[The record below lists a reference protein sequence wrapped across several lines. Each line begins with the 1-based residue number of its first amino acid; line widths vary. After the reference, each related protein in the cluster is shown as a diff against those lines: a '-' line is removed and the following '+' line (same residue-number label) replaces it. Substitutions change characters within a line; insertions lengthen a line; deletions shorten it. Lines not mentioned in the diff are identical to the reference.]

1 MFDPKRL
8 LANSRRGV
16 SRRSLLEA
24 GVLSVTGLGLP
35 DWLRA
40 RAAQTASRSPR
51 PVDDL
56 SVILVWLDGGPPQHE
71 TYDPKPHAPAE
82 FRGPLRA
89 MGTSVPGI
97 QISEL
102 LPAHAR
108 VMHKMS
114 LIRSM
119 CHTIDINFGDHF
131 TAEHV
136 TLTGYNGGV
145 RDGRTAPRNPSFGSV
160 IGKLKGARRRGVPPY
175 VGLPEVHTSNVIPGY
190 HSAAYLGTPFDP
202 FVANG
207 DPNSPKYQVPS
218 LTLSDGVSLARLE
231 HRRSLQAAFDQFRRA
246 GEGPS
251 PADRIDPL
259 WQSAYTLLTSSTV
272 RSAFELARE
281 SPQLRDRYGRHEWG
295 QSALVARRLIEAG
308 VRFVTLTFSQGPIQ
322 WDLHT
327 SLESRIRP
335 ILPPFDLAVATLVAD
350 LDERGL
356 LDSTMVIVMGE
367 FGRTPRMNAGG
378 GGDPNPG
385 RDHWGQLM
393 SVLVAGGGFP
403 RGHLIGSSSP
413 KGEEPKDRP
422 VAPQDLM
429 VTVYHRLGIDPATSF
444 EDPLGRP
451 ITIGSNGTLIQE
463 LC

>member
-1 MFDPKRL
+1 M
-8 LANSRRGV
+8 
-16 SRRSLLEA
+16 
-24 GVLSVTGLGLP
+24 
-35 DWLRA
+35 
-40 RAAQTASRSPR
+40 
-51 PVDDL
+51 
-56 SVILVWLDGGPPQHE
+56 
-71 TYDPKPHAPAE
+71 
-82 FRGPLRA
+82 
-89 MGTSVPGI
+89 
-97 QISEL
+97 
-102 LPAHAR
+102 
-108 VMHKMS
+108 
-114 LIRSM
+114 
-119 CHTIDINFGDHF
+119 
-131 TAEHV
+131 
-136 TLTGYNGGV
+136 
-145 RDGRTAPRNPSFGSV
+145 
-160 IGKLKGARRRGVPPY
+160 
-175 VGLPEVHTSNVIPGY
+175 
-190 HSAAYLGTPFDP
+190 
-202 FVANG
+202 
-207 DPNSPKYQVPS
+207 
-218 LTLSDGVSLARLE
+218 
-231 HRRSLQAAFDQFRRA
+231 
-246 GEGPS
+246 
-251 PADRIDPL
+251 
-259 WQSAYTLLTSSTV
+259 TSSTV

-281 SPQLRDRYGRHEWG
+281 SPRLRDRYGRHEWG
-295 QSALVARRLIEAG
+295 QGALVARRLIEAG

-422 VAPQDLM
+422 VAPQDLL

>member
-1 MFDPKRL
+1 MFDPNRL
-8 LANSRRGV
+8 LRNSKRGLT
-16 SRRSLLEA
+16 RRSLLQA

-35 DWLRA
+35 DLLRA
-40 RAAQTASRSPR
+40 REAQRASQSPR
-51 PVDDL
+51 AADDL
-56 SVILVWLDGGPPQHE
+56 SVILIWLDGGPPQHE

-82 FRGPLRA
+82 FRGPLGA
-89 MGTSVPGI
+89 MSTCIPGL
-97 QISEL
+97 QLSEL

-108 VMHKMS
+108 VMDKVT

-136 TLTGYNGGV
+136 TLTGYNSGV
-145 RDGRTAPRNPSFGSV
+145 RDGRTAPRNPSFASV
-160 IGKLKGARRRGVPPY
+160 IAKLKGARRRGVPPY

-207 DPNSPKYQVPS
+207 DPNSPAYQVPS
-218 LTLSDGVSLARLE
+218 LTLPDGVSLSRLE
-231 HRRSLQAAFDQFRRA
+231 DRRSLRAAFEQIRRD
-246 GEGPS
+246 GEAPK
-251 PADRIDPL
+251 PAQRVDRL
-259 WQSAYTLLTSSTV
+259 WQSAFTMLTSSTV
-272 RSAFELARE
+272 RTAFEIGRE
-281 SPQLRDRYGRHEWG
+281 DPKLRDRYGRHEWG
-295 QSALVARRLIEAG
+295 QSALVARRLIETG

-335 ILPPFDLAVATLVAD
+335 LLPPFDRAVATLIAD

-403 RGHLIGSSSP
+403 RGRLIGTSSP

-429 VTVYHRLGIDPATSF
+429 VTVYHRLGIDPATAF
-444 EDPLGRP
+444 DDALGRP
-451 ITIGSNGTLIQE
+451 ITIGSSGVVIKE
-463 LC
+463 LT